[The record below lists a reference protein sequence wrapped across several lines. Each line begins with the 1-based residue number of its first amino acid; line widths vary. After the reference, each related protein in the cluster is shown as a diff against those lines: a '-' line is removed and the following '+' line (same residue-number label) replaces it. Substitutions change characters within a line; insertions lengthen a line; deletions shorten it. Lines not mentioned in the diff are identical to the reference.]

1 MFDIEKITRPN
12 VKALKPY
19 QSARDEFGG
28 LAQVSLDAN
37 ENPFGFGLNR
47 YPDAS
52 MKELKH
58 QFAPF
63 RNVETDQLIFGNG
76 SDELIDLLIRAFCE
90 PKQDKILVFPP
101 VFSMYEV
108 CARIND
114 VQIVK
119 QHLTADFQIDLET
132 VLPILTDPNLKVIF
146 ICSPNN
152 PTGNKMDKQAI
163 LSVAKAFSGLV
174 VVDEAYI
181 DFTDDTLLGEQL
193 PNVFILNTFSKAF
206 GLAGIRLGVGM
217 GAKEVIDVLHKIK
230 PPYNVNSI
238 TQEKAIEALKR
249 PDELKRQVELLIAER
264 SGLIADLKGIPSVKK
279 IYPSDA
285 NFLLVE
291 FEDAKATYDQMLQKG
306 IVLRD
311 RSSQV
316 ANTLRVTVGTP
327 EENRQL
333 ITALRDEEYASIGR
347 KGTSLRTTSETQIL
361 VEVNLDDPKNT
372 AISTGIS
379 FFDHMLDQIARHGAI
394 GLHVAVK
401 GDIHIDPHH
410 TIEDTALALGSAF
423 NDALKDRKGIE
434 RYGFLLPMDD
444 CLAQVAIDFG
454 GRPWLEWNVNFKGT
468 HIGEFPTEMASHF
481 FKSFSDTSRSNLNV
495 KAEGDNDHHKIE
507 SIFKAFARAI
517 KMAVRKDDSGVL
529 PSTKGVL

>member
-1 MFDIEKITRPN
+1 MFDLEKLIRSN

-19 QSARDEFGG
+19 SSARDEFEG
-28 LAQVSLDAN
+28 LAKVSLDAN

-52 MKELKH
+52 MKELKRKYAL
-58 QFAPF
+58 FKGIKT
-63 RNVETDQLIFGNG
+63 NQLIFGNG
-76 SDELIDLLIRAFCE
+76 SDELIDLMIRAFCE
-90 PKQDKILVFPP
+90 PRQDKILVFPP

-108 CARIND
+108 CAKIND
-114 VQIVK
+114 VEVLK
-119 QHLTADFQIDLET
+119 QTLTADFQIDFEAVKPLFS
-132 VLPILTDPNLKVIF
+132 DPKLKLVF

-152 PTGNKMDKQAI
+152 PTGNKI
-163 LSVAKAFSGLV
+163 EPSIIVSIAKSFDGLV

-181 DFTDDTLLGEQL
+181 DFTENELLKSKI
-193 PNVFILNTFSKAF
+193 PNLFILNTFSKAF
-206 GLAGIRLGVGM
+206 GLAGIRLGAGI
-217 GAKEVIDVLHKIK
+217 GNQEVIDVLNKIK

-238 TQEKAIEALKR
+238 TQRKAIEALNR
-249 PDELKRQVELLIAER
+249 PDEIKRQVLILVEER
-264 SGLIADLKGIPSVKK
+264 LKLQESLKEISSVKN

-291 FEDAKATYDQMLQKG
+291 FDDAKAMHLQLLEKG
-306 IVLRD
+306 IVVRD

-316 ANTLRVTVGTP
+316 PNTLRITVGTP
-327 EENRQL
+327 EENQQL
-333 ITALRDEEYASIGR
+333 MAVLQQEKYRTDGR
-347 KGTSLRTTSETQIL
+347 TGRSLRTTSETQIL
-361 VEVNLDDPKNT
+361 AEVHLDNPKNT
-372 AISTGIS
+372 AITTGIF

-394 GLHVAVK
+394 GLHIEVK

-410 TIEDTALALGSAF
+410 TIEDTALALGTAF
-423 NDALKDRKGIE
+423 NSALGDRKGIE

-454 GRPWLEWNVNFKGT
+454 GRPWLEWNVCFKGT

-481 FKSFSDTSRSNLNV
+481 FKSFSDTSRSNLNI

-507 SIFKAFARAI
+507 AIFKAFARAI
-517 KMAVRKDDSGVL
+517 KMAVKRDKNGLL